1 MSGGTRPA
9 CSSRGKAFND
19 PKVQSMNGGY
29 LKAAIDCQQACS
41 AAPLCVY
48 WTYYNDTGACWLQGA
63 QVTEFLNAEAI
74 SGPKLCED
82 AAKASRYAAGHN
94 ITNGDQMVM
103 MRSFHRPNC
112 SFRGKALRDPA
123 LHVPN
128 SYQESPEECQS
139 LCIKTMSRPECLS
152 SLLQTCIHAYI
163 LRQSYIDT
171 YIHTMIYMHTSANV

>member
-1 MSGGTRPA
+1 
-9 CSSRGKAFND
+9 
-19 PKVQSMNGGY
+19 MNGGY
-29 LKAAIDCQQACS
+29 LKAATDCQQACS

-48 WTYYNDTGACWLQGA
+48 WTYYKDAWQTWLPTKTCSKDTGACWLQGA
-63 QVTEFLNAEAI
+63 GATEFLNAEAI

-139 LCIKTMSRPECLS
+139 LCIKTMSGSEVHGALEVF
-152 SLLQTCIHAYI
+152 L
-163 LRQSYIDT
+163 
-171 YIHTMIYMHTSANV
+171 NVY